1 MHEISISR
9 LLLSRRLPRL
19 VSTSPFSL
27 HRLSSRLL
35 NLGFPAVIQS
45 LQKPHR
51 DCSNRPDY
59 AQLFQCQ
66 SHISSWICSF
76 RPHIEPTSCNPLI
89 RLTNELF
96 ACHQV
101 PLDESEDAD
110 GFYNNGRDAVGIHG
124 LNIRSILSQFLSW
137 PISITFSTSRR
148 WPRPTSDYC
157 CYIFWRV

>member
-1 MHEISISR
+1 MHEISVSR

-35 NLGFPAVIQS
+35 DLGFPAVIQS

-51 DCSNRPDY
+51 DCSNRLDY

-76 RPHIEPTSCNPLI
+76 RPHMEPTSCNPLI
-89 RLTNELF
+89 HLTNELF

-101 PLDESEDAD
+101 PLDESEDA
-110 GFYNNGRDAVGIHG
+110 VGIHG
-124 LNIRSILSQFLSW
+124 VNIRSILSQFLSW

-148 WPRPTSDYC
+148 WPRPTPDYC